1 METLGKIVPKA
12 YFLWPSLLKTAL
24 TSVPSGGNLDVRI
37 EAFFIIEKEAHI
49 LNMCNFL

>member
-37 EAFFIIEKEAHI
+37 EAFFIIE
-49 LNMCNFL
+49 